1 MTERW
6 KNEIH
11 TKKDLGSFIKTDE
24 IRCAVRSSSSFS
36 GSLVRFCFAHTQTD
50 THTHLVTWNPVKRL
64 YHFDFG
70 LSNVMCHGFGFRIH
84 SMAITH
90 AHFFCLYIL
99 SSFSIAFIV
108 NMSFNSK
115 NRTQAMC
122 KQAFNHLPK
131 SPKGSHTR
139 KMSNRRVF
147 VPFFVYHM
155 RASVS
160 ECVSFAWFVWVDL
173 DNSNKLNGMQS
184 L

>member
-24 IRCAVRSSSSFS
+24 IWCAVRSSSSFS
-36 GSLVRFCFAHTQTD
+36 GSLVRFCFAHTHTLSYVKSSQTS
-50 THTHLVTWNPVKRL
+50 
-64 YHFDFG
+64 
-70 LSNVMCHGFGFRIH
+70 LSFRFRFIERYVPWFWFQNSQYGH
-84 SMAITH
+84 YSCS
-90 AHFFCLYIL
+90 FFLPYIL

-160 ECVSFAWFVWVDL
+160 ECVSFAWFV
-173 DNSNKLNGMQS
+173 
-184 L
+184 